1 MFTNVPG
8 VPAAPP
14 PTGLVA
20 SAVRPDILRWQSGLA
35 WIPERCGT
43 AYQLVPWCDTPQA
56 GFVPEHPGAAYY
68 RPVGLRIADQCSTLN
83 GPVDYD
89 RIKRVA
95 EAQTPFA
102 IARELWAGTIAATDT
117 YPIGVANTTTTNA
130 YLASG
135 DASTVGGSAATMTV
149 GFGRLEQAALEA
161 THGQPVM
168 IHVPVLLLPQIAT
181 LYLIRDAAGQ
191 LVTHAGNTVIA
202 DAGYPGTG
210 PAGQTVGATA
220 WIYATP
226 PVSVLTT
233 DLEIYENDAWT
244 VDRDVNT
251 RTVWATRLFAAT
263 FDPCVHLATE
273 ITI

>member
-14 PTGLVA
+14 STGLVA
-20 SAVRPDILRWQSGLA
+20 SAVRPDIPRWESGLA

-43 AYQLVPWCDTPQA
+43 AYQLVPWCESPVTGFMPQ
-56 GFVPEHPGAAYY
+56 HPGAAYY
-68 RPVGLRIADQCSTLN
+68 RPVGLRVADQCSTLN
-83 GPVDYD
+83 GPVDYT
-89 RIKRVA
+89 RIRRVA

-102 IARELWAGTIAATDT
+102 IARELWTGTLSVTDS
-117 YPIGVANTTTTNA
+117 YPIGIAGTTMTNA
-130 YLASG
+130 HLAST
-135 DASTVGGSAATMTV
+135 DAITVGVSAASITV

-168 IHVPVLLLPQIAT
+168 IHIPVLLLPAVANAHVV
-181 LYLIRDAAGQ
+181 RDNNGQ
-191 LVTHAGNTVIA
+191 LVTHAGNAVIA
-202 DAGYPGTG
+202 DGGYPGTG
-210 PAGQTVGATA
+210 PAGQAVGATA
-220 WIYATP
+220 WMYATP

-233 DLEIYENDAWT
+233 DLEVYDNDAWT

-251 RTVWATRLFAAT
+251 RTVCATLLFAAT
-263 FDPCVHLATE
+263 FYPYVHLATE